1 MTTLTAP
8 SPLPAPAQRV
18 DDPKQYLL
26 RAFQPHVDAATRLI
40 EEAKGVK
47 VTSPDQKDAIA
58 KSGELRKR
66 LKAVRLEAEKTR
78 VAMKA
83 DALEIGKFIDQL
95 SRSFLAMVEPEER
108 RLEEQEKIA
117 ERQEQARKDKLRAER
132 AAALAPFGV
141 DPSFYQLG
149 DMPAEQFD
157 KLLES
162 SRIAH
167 ENAQAAAKRQEE
179 ERAAQEKAQQEE
191 QARVRAENEKLRRE
205 AQEREAAAAAE
216 RKKLADEQAAKD
228 AAARKEREKLE
239 AQARQER
246 EAREKLEREQQEREA
261 AEKRRQQD
269 EAKAQRKA
277 ARAPDK
283 AKLMAV
289 AQAVREIPTP
299 QLRSEE
305 AAVVERRIRNML
317 NTTAAAIEDL
327 IRTQLDA

>member
-26 RAFQPHVDAATRLI
+26 QAFQPHVEAATRLI
-40 EEAKGVK
+40 EDSKKIVVQHAGQEVLIK
-47 VTSPDQKDAIA
+47 Q
-58 KSGELRKR
+58 SGDMRKR

-78 VAMKA
+78 KAMKE
-83 DALEIGKFIDQL
+83 DALRTGQFIDDMN
-95 SRSFLAMVEPEER
+95 RSLLALIEPEER

-117 ERQEQARKDKLRAER
+117 ERQEQARKDKLRTER
-132 AAALAPFGV
+132 ANLLAPFGV

-149 DMPAEQFD
+149 DMPADHFG

-167 ENAQAAAKRQEE
+167 ENAQAAAKKAEEDRVAAEKARQEE
-179 ERAAQEKAQQEE
+179 D
-191 QARVRAENEKLRRE
+191 ARVRAENERLKRE
-205 AQEREAAAAAE
+205 AQERDSAAAAE
-216 RKKLADEQAAKD
+216 RKKLAAEQAKKD
-228 AAARKEREKLE
+228 AAARAEREKLE
-239 AQARQER
+239 AQARKER
-246 EAREKLEREQQEREA
+246 EAREKLEREQREREA
-261 AEKRRQQD
+261 AEQRRKD
-269 EAKAQRKA
+269 EDAKAARKA

-289 AQAVREIPTP
+289 AQAVRDIPTP
-299 QLRSEE
+299 EVRSED
-305 AAVVERRIRNML
+305 AGVVERRIRNML

-327 IRTQLDA
+327 IRTNLDA